1 MNSTILILYLGLFL
15 VMIFFFLR
23 PQMKKQKEQEGFSK
37 GIQKGDKVV
46 TTGGIHGKVL
56 RADEGTSLLLEI
68 DSNTK
73 IRIERSGIS
82 FELTKLI
89 YGGDAVAEKKEEVK
103 A

>member
-1 MNSTILILYLGLFL
+1 MNSTIIILYLGLFL

-23 PQMKKQKEQEGFSK
+23 PQMKKQKEQENFSK

-68 DSNTK
+68 DANTK

-82 FELTKLI
+82 YELTKLI
-89 YGGDAVAEKKEEVK
+89 YSNGDVVKEEAK